1 MKDAVTG
8 DMPRTGGSN
17 LRPGDFRMGQ
27 PVQSNV
33 CTLCTEYIGA
43 AELTR
48 GTEISK
54 YPEEKKIIVRASG
67 QHFPSSDER
76 KGNSLNLLVC

>member
-8 DMPRTGGSN
+8 DTPRTGGSN
-17 LRPGDFRMGQ
+17 HRPGDFRMGQ

-33 CTLCTEYIGA
+33 CTLCTESIGA
-43 AELTR
+43 EELTR

-54 YPEEKKIIVRASG
+54 YPEEKKIIVPIYRDSI
-67 QHFPSSDER
+67 SSVATSEMETA
-76 KGNSLNLLVC
+76 

>member
-8 DMPRTGGSN
+8 ETPRTGGSN
-17 LRPGDFRMGQ
+17 LRPGGIRMGQ

-33 CTLCTEYIGA
+33 CTLCTEFIGA
-43 AELTR
+43 VELTR

-54 YPEEKKIIVRASG
+54 YPEEKRTIVISPVATS
-67 QHFPSSDER
+67 E
-76 KGNSLNLLVC
+76 KETA

>member
-8 DMPRTGGSN
+8 DTPRTGGSN
-17 LRPGDFRMGQ
+17 PRPGDFRMGQ

-33 CTLCTEYIGA
+33 CKLCTESIGA
-43 AELTR
+43 EEPTR

-54 YPEEKKIIVRASG
+54 YPEEKRTIVI
-67 QHFPSSDER
+67 SSVATSE
-76 KGNSLNLLVC
+76 KETA

>member
-8 DMPRTGGSN
+8 ETPRTGGSN
-17 LRPGDFRMGQ
+17 LRPGGIRMGQ

-33 CTLCTEYIGA
+33 CTLCTEFIGA

-54 YPEEKKIIVRASG
+54 YPEEKRTIVISPVATS
-67 QHFPSSDER
+67 E
-76 KGNSLNLLVC
+76 KETA

>member
-1 MKDAVTG
+1 MPWHRQAMKDAVTG
-8 DMPRTGGSN
+8 ETPRTGGSN
-17 LRPGDFRMGQ
+17 LRPGGIRMGQ

-33 CTLCTEYIGA
+33 CTLCTEFIGA

-54 YPEEKKIIVRASG
+54 YPEEKRTIVISPVATS
-67 QHFPSSDER
+67 E
-76 KGNSLNLLVC
+76 KETA

>member
-8 DMPRTGGSN
+8 DTPRTGGSN

-43 AELTR
+43 EELTR

-54 YPEEKKIIVRASG
+54 YPEENRTTVIPPVATSEKGRA
-67 QHFPSSDER
+67 
-76 KGNSLNLLVC
+76 

>member
-8 DMPRTGGSN
+8 DTPRTGGSN

-43 AELTR
+43 EELTR

-54 YPEEKKIIVRASG
+54 YPEENRTTIPIYRDNIPPVATS
-67 QHFPSSDER
+67 E
-76 KGNSLNLLVC
+76 KGTA

>member
-8 DMPRTGGSN
+8 ETPRTGGSN
-17 LRPGDFRMGQ
+17 LRPGGIRMGQ

-33 CTLCTEYIGA
+33 CTLCTEFIGA
-43 AELTR
+43 VELTR

-54 YPEEKKIIVRASG
+54 YPEEKRTIVISQVATS
-67 QHFPSSDER
+67 E
-76 KGNSLNLLVC
+76 KETA